1 MNIAEHAASS
11 SAPSLRDDHDDEENV
26 GQEVEVAPTEVEDA
40 VSWEVEGKNHMVDD
54 EPYMNL
60 VQLLVVDEAGVG
72 LKGAKITIGSPS
84 PPTSGFFLRNSS
96 H

>member
-11 SAPSLRDDHDDEENV
+11 SATTLHDDQEGEEYS
-26 GQEVEVAPTEVEDA
+26 GQEVEAAPTEVEDA
-40 VSWEVEGKNHMVDD
+40 VSWDVEGKNRMVDD

-72 LKGAKITIGSPS
+72 LKGAKITIGTPSSP
-84 PPTSGFFLRNSS
+84 TYGLFL
-96 H
+96 

>member
-11 SAPSLRDDHDDEENV
+11 SATTLHDDHEGEEKSV
-26 GQEVEVAPTEVEDA
+26 QEVEVAPTEVEDA
-40 VSWEVEGKNHMVDD
+40 VSWEVEGKNRMVDD

-72 LKGAKITIGSPS
+72 LKGAKITIGAPS
-84 PPTSGFFLRNSS
+84 PPTSGLFL
-96 H
+96 